1 MLILLSFILQK
12 TVKRKMHRSLP
23 RARCCPESVVDI
35 WSPFGCN
42 SFASV
47 FGALVQTCTLTQE
60 NAATACYCMLLHATS
75 ECSVSVSVSHC
86 EATQAESKVF
96 YQKMKAR
103 MSVDC
108 VD

>member
-1 MLILLSFILQK
+1 MSKYQINQINQINQIDQDLDF
-12 TVKRKMHRSLP
+12 VFD
-23 RARCCPESVVDI
+23 VVC
-35 WSPFGCN
+35 SSSCK
-42 SFASV
+42 SFACV

-60 NAATACYCMLLHATS
+60 NAATACYCMLLHATA